1 MKRSK
6 PLIMSVVAIAL
17 LGVATSAYGQDSTTP
32 PPSET
37 PPPPPAQTRS
47 SAGNSISLA
56 GGAGLGIGGTVPLV
70 TEIAGFLPAA
80 NVVYDAGEFHVEG
93 ILGFRSQPNPG
104 TDRSSAWVFGAGGWY
119 HFHRGASSDF
129 SLGAAIV
136 INYNSAPGGSA
147 TLTAIEPGALIR
159 AFVTPNVALFA
170 RGGLAILL
178 GDSAPGGGANFYLG
192 SQPTIVAG
200 FTYFFR

>member
-1 MKRSK
+1 MKK
-6 PLIMSVVAIAL
+6 PLIMSVVAMAV
-17 LGVATSAYGQDSTTP
+17 LGVATSAYAQDSTTP

-37 PPPPPAQTRS
+37 PPASPPPQSHAS
-47 SAGNSISLA
+47 SGNSISLA
-56 GGAGLGIGGTVPLV
+56 GGAGLGIGGTIPLV
-70 TEIAGFLPAA
+70 SEISGVLPAA

-93 ILGFRSQPNPG
+93 ILGYRSQPNPG
-104 TDRSSAWVFGAGGWY
+104 TDRTSNWVFGAGGWY

-136 INYNSAPGGSA
+136 INYNSMPGTSN

>member
-1 MKRSK
+1 MKK
-6 PLIMSVVAIAL
+6 PLIMSVVAIGV
-17 LGVATSAYGQDSTTP
+17 LGVATSAYAQDSTTP

-37 PPPPPAQTRS
+37 PPSSPPPQSHAS
-47 SAGNSISLA
+47 NSNSISLA

-93 ILGFRSQPNPG
+93 ILGYRSQPNPG
-104 TDRSSAWVFGAGGWY
+104 TDRSSNWVFGAGGWY